1 MEVLI
6 ERRKIAAISYAE
18 YLNQVV
24 ELAKAV
30 LHPENNSNY
39 PDEIRANEAKR
50 ALYDYFGGNTD
61 EALSMDR
68 AIKASLSTNWKD
80 NYQKQKQIKHAIY
93 DNLLQYGY
101 DKDKIYKEVDDI
113 FSIMERQKEYDQ

>member
-1 MEVLI
+1 MEILI

-39 PDEIRANEAKR
+39 PDEIRTSEAKR
-50 ALYDYFGGNTD
+50 ALYDYFKGNAD
-61 EALSMDR
+61 KALSMDR
-68 AIKASLSTNWKD
+68 AIRASLSTNWKD
-80 NYQKQKQIKHAIY
+80 NYQKQKQIKNAIY
-93 DNLLQYGY
+93 DNLLQYSH
-101 DKDKIYKEVDDI
+101 DEDKEVDDI

>member
-1 MEVLI
+1 M
-6 ERRKIAAISYAE
+6 
-18 YLNQVV
+18 
-24 ELAKAV
+24 
-30 LHPENNSNY
+30 HPENNSNY

-68 AIKASLSTNWKD
+68 AIKASLSTNCKD